1 MVYIIRKILVVAFS
15 FITAFLIIEGF
26 SYKLLK
32 LPRWG
37 VEKHIYGVKP
47 NGNKTTDIFK
57 PYSDYSNFENGFR
70 VNKRNNAG
78 LPGVTIDTDS
88 SNKFIFLLG
97 DSFVHASQVKPDE
110 IAGSVLQEK
119 LKPLKYSVLNL
130 AFGDSD
136 PYLMYFQSIYYS
148 QTYSPKH
155 IILVLP
161 QPYKWALETRYDE
174 LSFSLPD
181 NFGTSSRDGL
191 LTRAEILICNNSSF
205 VQSLNLLFKR
215 KLKDSQVFK
224 ATMLKESNDT
234 GNSRLSEII
243 SAFGNKY
250 GNKFILVSIFEDN
263 SFNNY
268 LEKYCKENKINFHQ
282 KNINVPENKIN
293 GIGHLTEN
301 GNKILGMFLYDI
313 IMKNAYD

>member
-1 MVYIIRKILVVAFS
+1 MVYIKNILIVLFA
-15 FITAFLIIEGF
+15 FITAFLIIEGI
-26 SYKLLK
+26 SYKLLR

-57 PYSDYSNFENGFR
+57 PYSEYSNFENGFR

-78 LPGVTIDTDS
+78 LPGVTVDTDS

-97 DSFVHASQVKPDE
+97 DSFVHASQVEPDD
-110 IAGSVLQEK
+110 IASSVLQEK

-148 QTYSPKH
+148 QTYSPEY

-161 QPYKWALETRYDE
+161 QPYKWALDTRYGE
-174 LSFSLPD
+174 LSFSLPS
-181 NFGTSSRDGL
+181 NFGTSSSDGL

-205 VQSLNLLFKR
+205 VQSLNLLLKR
-215 KLKDSQVFK
+215 KLKESQFFNI
-224 ATMLKESNDT
+224 TMPKESNNN
-234 GNSRLSEII
+234 GNTKLSETI

-250 GNKFILVSIFEDN
+250 GNKFILVSIFEDDD
-263 SFNNY
+263 FNHY

-282 KNINVPENKIN
+282 KDINIPENKIN
-293 GIGHLTEN
+293 GIGHLTEG

-313 IMKNAYD
+313 IKETAND

>member
-1 MVYIIRKILVVAFS
+1 M
-15 FITAFLIIEGF
+15 EGI
-26 SYKLLK
+26 SYKLFR

-57 PYSDYSNFENGFR
+57 PYSEYSNFENGYR

-78 LPGVTIDTDS
+78 LPGLSVDTDT

-97 DSFVHASQVKPDE
+97 DSFVHASQVESAE
-110 IAGSVLQEK
+110 IASSVLQEK
-119 LKPLKYSVLNL
+119 LKSLKYSVLNL

-155 IILVLP
+155 IILILP
-161 QPYKWALETRYDE
+161 QPFKWALDTRYGE
-174 LSFSLPD
+174 LSFSLPE

-191 LTRAEILICNNSSF
+191 LSRAEILMCNNSSF
-205 VQSLNLLFKR
+205 IQSLNLLLKR
-215 KLKDSQVFK
+215 KLKESQVFNVS
-224 ATMLKESNDT
+224 MPEESNNT
-234 GNSRLSEII
+234 GNSKLSEII

-250 GNKFILVSIFEDN
+250 GNKFILVSIFKDDN
-263 SFNNY
+263 FNNY

-282 KNINVPENKIN
+282 KNINIPENKIN

-313 IMKNAYD
+313 IKETSYD